1 MNCNITYTKLFEKS
15 LKRLSKH
22 YKSLRDD
29 FANFLHSV
37 QDNPLQG
44 VDLGGGVRKVRMSI
58 ASKGKGKSGG
68 ARVLTFLISQEEDF
82 IHIVLLDIYD
92 KSERETMTDNEIKT
106 LLKKSRMAVDYNS
119 SGVFFMRVFTHK
131 E

>member
-29 FANFLHSV
+29 FANFLHFV

-44 VDLGGGVRKVRMSI
+44 VDLGGAKI
-58 ASKGKGKSGG
+58 W
-68 ARVLTFLISQEEDF
+68 
-82 IHIVLLDIYD
+82 
-92 KSERETMTDNEIKT
+92 
-106 LLKKSRMAVDYNS
+106 
-119 SGVFFMRVFTHK
+119 
-131 E
+131 